1 MDPHC
6 MFVDDDDDDEEM
18 DSEVGPFFE
27 DNDETRHR
35 IQDTKSIPDV
45 VRLNRKRAN
54 QDEGKEV
61 APVVRLH
68 KRRKQIK
75 GEIS

>member
-1 MDPHC
+1 
-6 MFVDDDDDDEEM
+6 MFVDDDDDGDEER
-18 DSEVGPFFE
+18 DAEFGPFLD

-35 IQDTKSIPDV
+35 IQDTKSVPDMV
-45 VRLNRKRAN
+45 HLNRKRTN

-61 APVVRLH
+61 TPAVRLH

>member
-1 MDPHC
+1 
-6 MFVDDDDDDEEM
+6 MFVDDDDDDEEI
-18 DSEVGPFFE
+18 DAGVGPFFE

-35 IQDTKSIPDV
+35 IQDTKSIPDM

-54 QDEGKEV
+54 QDEGNEV
-61 APVVRLH
+61 TPAVRLH
-68 KRRKQIK
+68 KCRKQIK